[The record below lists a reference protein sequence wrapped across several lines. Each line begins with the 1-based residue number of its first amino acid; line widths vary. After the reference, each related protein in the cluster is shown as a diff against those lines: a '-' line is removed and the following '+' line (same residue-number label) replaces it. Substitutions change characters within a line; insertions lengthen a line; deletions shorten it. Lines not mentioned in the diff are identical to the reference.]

1 MIKFRVIDCECD
13 DSRALELVH
22 ETQNSLGKGV
32 HPPMKLMHIA
42 YSPYFHKIYKC
53 PPYFRKI
60 YEFSLFSQN
69 VRFLLNLRFLT
80 MMHLCIMFYTY
91 CTSCLEE
98 ILR

>member
-53 PPYFRKI
+53 PPPISVKFMNSPYFRKM
-60 YEFSLFSQN
+60 YVFCLTYVFSSSSI
-69 VRFLLNLRFLT
+69 LT
-80 MMHLCIMFYTY
+80 MMHLCQRFRVKP
-91 CTSCLEE
+91 SLD
-98 ILR
+98 